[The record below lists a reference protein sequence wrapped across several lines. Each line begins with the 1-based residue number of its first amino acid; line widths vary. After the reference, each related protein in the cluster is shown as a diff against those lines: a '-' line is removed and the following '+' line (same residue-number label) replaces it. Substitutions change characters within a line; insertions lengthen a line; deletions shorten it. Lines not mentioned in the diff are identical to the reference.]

1 MAYLGRPGA
10 TAPLTSADI
19 PDNSITG
26 AKIVADTIAAGDL
39 APNSVDSSELVD
51 GSVDNSHLADDAVGT
66 DELANDVVI
75 STSGAITTTGAFTS
89 VGIDDNAV
97 GAVAITID
105 PDEKVSIG
113 TTSTSVGGAPNSTD
127 GKLNIFTNAGGDSWA
142 QQIRHDHAS
151 GHGLFCRAG
160 GSSASHYSALFTA
173 GDESVIGL
181 AILGNGK
188 VGIGTTTPSYQF
200 HIKNS
205 GASWTSEI
213 QNDAGSGTV
222 LMNYWYTS
230 GHAPDDRTS
239 KFIHA
244 QDNGA
249 NRLIMWSDG
258 DVENHDNSYGS
269 ISDERVKEDIKD
281 ANSQWDDIKALKVR
295 NFKRKDD
302 VKQYGENAWEQIGLV
317 AQEAELV
324 SPKLVKESVPS
335 DFELEHCGFGEQNS
349 DGEWIPKK
357 DSDGNNM
364 TVKGMKYS
372 VLYMK
377 AIKAL
382 QEAMAKIEILEAKVT
397 ALENA

>member
-1 MAYLGRPGA
+1 MAYLGRKGA
-10 TAPLTSADI
+10 VAGLTSSDI
-19 PDNSITG
+19 PDNSITS
-26 AKIVADTIAAGDL
+26 AKIVDGAVAVADIG
-39 APNSVDSSELVD
+39 N
-51 GSVDNSHLADDAVGT
+51 DAVGT
-66 DELANDVVI
+66 AELANDVVI
-75 STSGAITTTGAFTS
+75 STSGAITTTGGMTVDGATVFNEAS
-89 VGIDDNAV
+89 ADVDFRIEGNGDANLFYADAGNDRVGVGIANPACKFEVVDSSET
-97 GAVAITID
+97 VAKIKQSD
-105 PDEKVSIG
+105 
-113 TTSTSVGGAPNSTD
+113 
-127 GKLNIFTNAGGDSWA
+127 NAGGMNMYLALENDGGGDLYISMLQNAAQGYIKYTDDNDICFQTNGMNTRMTIDSDG
-142 QQIRHDHAS
+142 R
-151 GHGLFCRAG
+151 
-160 GSSASHYSALFTA
+160 
-173 GDESVIGL
+173 
-181 AILGNGK
+181 
-188 VGIGTTTPSYQF
+188 VGIGTAPSYQF